1 MTGALI
7 VSKYSYGSTTWLFL
21 TTEYVLVLLISCLF
35 ILMSSQMMIS
45 LPSALVTL
53 RLRLTYNVHT
63 IDFSADP
70 FSFADG
76 SAIQVTRSQHRS
88 AIENMQISTNQS
100 PRGITCYM

>member
-1 MTGALI
+1 MKVRFSNFGMLI
-7 VSKYSYGSTTWLFL
+7 G
-21 TTEYVLVLLISCLF
+21 LIKA
-35 ILMSSQMMIS
+35 
-45 LPSALVTL
+45 PVTL
-53 RLRLTYNVHT
+53 RLRLTYDVHT

-76 SAIQVTRSQHRS
+76 SAIQVTRSHHRS